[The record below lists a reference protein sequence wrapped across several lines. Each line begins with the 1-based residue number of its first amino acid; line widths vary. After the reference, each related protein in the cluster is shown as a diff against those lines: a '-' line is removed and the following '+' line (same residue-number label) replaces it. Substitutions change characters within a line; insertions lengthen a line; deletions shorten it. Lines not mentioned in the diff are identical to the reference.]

1 MVHLHFSE
9 NQLTTLP
16 KGIGE
21 LRKIRIAD
29 FSDNNISSLSE
40 EFGNAPFISELT
52 LNNNPLTSLP
62 KWLENMQ
69 GALQISRTKIDLKK
83 LFKKIYEKAQRK
95 RVK

>member
-16 KGIGE
+16 KGIGK